1 MGCRHR
7 TRLSAPSVASVAQ
20 SPAQVRAVLSL
31 PFGRAAGKPGPG
43 LRVNI
48 QGNWKQDPL
57 LESPIRAGIWCKQQG
72 GRWSTRISA
81 SATASLGGGQGP
93 CALTLVVP
101 EGFH

>member
-1 MGCRHR
+1 MPLLWPLWPKARPR
-7 TRLSAPSVASVAQ
+7 SEQSFLSPSEGLQ
-20 SPAQVRAVLSL
+20 ER
-31 PFGRAAGKPGPG
+31 PGPG